1 LDPQRWSASAFAATI
16 GRTDRDGTC
25 SLAIAVPRGA
35 FHFEHPRYEERQIDD
50 PTGWLPEGTEM
61 VVRLAPLPVVRVRV
75 EDAAGRDVE
84 DVSFGYENLVA
95 ERFVWLEHETEHVDG
110 REEHLVPY
118 PTERFDLLARAAGF
132 ATM

>member
-1 LDPQRWSASAFAATI
+1 
-16 GRTDRDGTC
+16 
-25 SLAIAVPRGA
+25 
-35 FHFEHPRYEERQIDD
+35 
-50 PTGWLPEGTEM
+50 
-61 VVRLAPLPVVRVRV
+61 
-75 EDAAGRDVE
+75 DVE

-132 ATM
+132 ATMVVDVPDSPRRSSERPVRVLRLTAGAELSGRLAGIDHPELSQLVLFGDRTSGNAWHRIDVQE